1 MASRRTFPVPN
12 KNLSGSDYIANKR
25 AKQLFSGTSNLAKT
39 IEQQNGNFPLLTPL
53 GKLKPYQGTFG
64 LSGRSSTSPSDKTY
78 CLNTSHS
85 YCDLLSI
92 TRGKYL
98 LTPPN
103 VSDQPV
109 IRLQDVNDP
118 TKLYNGI
125 YYVYIYSNTT
135 NALYYMNP
143 AYPSTTPATYITNQ
157 IEYDVT
163 GNANERIIVDPSFI
177 LHYQSQSCILRHKI
191 SPNIEINNDYDAKYS
206 FNRTINLD
214 LFSGFQY
221 PIKFSLD
228 YDIGDCIDTSNDL
241 QSKYALPSVPYNI
254 TPPVISGTPTYL
266 VGSILTTTDGYWGGS
281 AIIVYYY
288 QWLRNGAVIPGA
300 FNSSYTIV
308 ASDVQESITCEVVGT
323 NSSGFSSALS
333 NSLIPSDPP
342 VNSVAPSIT
351 GIAPYAVGT
360 TLTLTSDGTWG
371 GVPPPTYTYQWHK
384 GSSPISGATSTSYLI
399 AANDAGQPITCQVTA
414 TNSSGTSLPASS
426 NTITPTGVPVTN
438 TPPIVTGST
447 SVGST
452 LNTTPGT
459 WYSSPALNPLPYQ
472 YQWYKGSSPISGATS
487 TSYLIAANDAGQPI
501 TCEVTATNSSGT
513 SLPAPSNTITPTG
526 VPVTNTPPIVT
537 GSTSVGSTLNTT
549 PGTWYSSPALNPL
562 PYQHQWY
569 KGSSPISGATNSSY
583 TILLGDVGHLIK
595 CEVTATNSSGT
606 SLPASSNTITP
617 TLDPPVN
624 SVAPLITGP
633 PGTPPYHVS
642 DLLTTSN
649 GTWSGTPTPTF
660 TYQWKKNGVSIPT
673 ETNTTYTI
681 VLGDVGQSIKCDVTG
696 TNASGSSTASSNTI
710 IPV

>member
-1 MASRRTFPVPN
+1 MAARRTYPTPN
-12 KNLSGSDYIANKR
+12 KNLSGGDYIANKR

-64 LSGRSSTSPSDKTY
+64 LSGRSDTSTSPSDKTY

-85 YCDLLSI
+85 YRDLLSI

-103 VSDQPV
+103 VSDQSS
-109 IRLQDVNDP
+109 IQLQDVNDP

-135 NALYYMNP
+135 TALYYMNP
-143 AYPSTTPATYITNQ
+143 AYPSTPATYITNK

-177 LHYQSQSCILRHKI
+177 LHYRSQSCILRPGL

-241 QSKYALPSVPYNI
+241 QSKYALPTSPYNI
-254 TPPVISGTPTYL
+254 TPPHISGTPTYL
-266 VGSILTTTDGYWGGS
+266 VGSTLTTTNGSWGGS

-288 QWLRNGAVIPGA
+288 LWSRNGAPISGA
-300 FNSSYTIV
+300 YYDTYTIV
-308 ASDVQESITCEVVGT
+308 ASDVQTSITCEVTAT
-323 NSSGFSSALS
+323 NSSGFHAALS

-342 VNSVAPSIT
+342 VNTSAPTISGT
-351 GIAPYAVGT
+351 PPYAVGS
-360 TLTLTSDGTWG
+360 TLTLTSPGIWN
-371 GVPPPTYTYQWHK
+371 GVPPPTYTYKWIK
-384 GSSPISGATSTSYLI
+384 NAVEISGATSTSYLI
-399 AANDAGQPITCQVTA
+399 AANDAGQPIICEVTG
-414 TNSSGTSLPASS
+414 TNSSGTSSPAPST
-426 NTITPTGVPVTN
+426 TITPTGVPVTN

-459 WYSSPALNPLPYQ
+459 WYSSPALNTLPYQ
-472 YQWYKGSSPISGATS
+472 YQWYKGSSQISGAT
-487 TSYLIAANDAGQPI
+487 I
-501 TCEVTATNSSGT
+501 
-513 SLPAPSNTITPTG
+513 
-526 VPVTNTPPIVT
+526 
-537 GSTSVGSTLNTT
+537 
-549 PGTWYSSPALNPL
+549 
-562 PYQHQWY
+562 
-569 KGSSPISGATNSSY
+569 SSY

-595 CEVTATNSSGT
+595 CDVTATNSNGT
-606 SLPASSNTITP
+606 SLPAPSNTITP

-660 TYQWKKNGVSIPT
+660 TYQWYKESIAPPVPPAPIPT
-673 ETNTTYTI
+673 ATNQTYTI
-681 VLGDVGQSIKCDVTG
+681 VAGDVGYLISSYVTG
-696 TNASGSSTASSNTI
+696 TNASGSATAISSNAI